1 MWHYIQQGNSI
12 EYEKSFLYTTARN
25 LIIDEYR
32 KKKTLSLE
40 LLIND
45 GFEATIVGQ
54 TDMYN
59 RIEDDFFVKEI
70 SKLPIPYNDIIYMRY
85 ISDYSVGHISLLSGS
100 TENNVSVKIHRGLV
114 KLREILVERY
124 GSTLL

>member
-1 MWHYIQQGNSI
+1 MLHYIQQGNSI

>member
-1 MWHYIQQGNSI
+1 
-12 EYEKSFLYTTARN
+12 
-25 LIIDEYR
+25 
-32 KKKTLSLE
+32 
-40 LLIND
+40 
-45 GFEATIVGQ
+45 
-54 TDMYN
+54 MYN

-70 SKLPIPYNDIIYMRY
+70 SKLPVPYNDIIHMRY